1 MTKTSITR
9 MLFDEGGV
17 SVPGSVSSIGRSKAR
32 KKKKD
37 SDKPILSAVTAEMA
51 KPRVA
56 MSARVASEDAMK
68 N

>member
-9 MLFDEGGV
+9 MLFDEDGV
-17 SVPGSVSSIGRSKAR
+17 SVPCSVSSIGRSKAW
-32 KKKKD
+32 KKKG

-56 MSARVASEDAMK
+56 MSARVPSEDAMK

>member
-1 MTKTSITR
+1 MMTKTSITR
-9 MLFDEGGV
+9 MLSDEGGV
-17 SVPGSVSSIGRSKAR
+17 SVPCSASSIGKSKTW
-32 KKKKD
+32 KKKD